1 MYGLPL
7 ERINSINPIAPE
19 PISTAEELDLI
30 PSNNQIEISPY
41 SPIQSPLFL
50 FTKDYCDELQF
61 QLEKCINEL
70 WFLDTNFKLDSL
82 SKNSGIPLH
91 HWTYYFNEIKKQ
103 NFIDWKNSIRID
115 YAKKMIEEGFLENQT
130 FLSLAAVCGYNA
142 KSTFIR
148 AFKIHT
154 GMNPSE
160 FTKTSTS

>member
-7 ERINSINPIAPE
+7 ERLNSINPIAPE
-19 PISTAEELDLI
+19 QISTTEQFDSIANGNKFEV
-30 PSNNQIEISPY
+30 SS
-41 SPIQSPLFL
+41 SSTIQSPLFL
-50 FTKDYCDELQF
+50 FNKEYCDELQF

-70 WFLDTNFKLDSL
+70 WFIDTNFKLDSL

-130 FLSLAAVCGYNA
+130 FLSLAALCGYNA